1 VVQVTLGS
9 TFGKPAAVM
18 APASNS
24 TKTLQQNRPRPTVPK
39 AIIPAI
45 PLPYIQ
51 KRRQQQAVR
60 EKTTEEAIQVP
71 QTAVIEA
78 PTSPTPP
85 TTEIAPSVINGSS
98 DSHAT
103 EKVEEVNEPSEVEAA
118 TAPVFEEDVV
128 GKSANGEQEESVE
141 ETMGEQDCSTSI
153 DRSISNTL

>member
-1 VVQVTLGS
+1 MVQVTLES
-9 TFGKPAAVM
+9 TFDKPAAIM

-24 TKTLQQNRPRPTVPK
+24 TKTLQQNRPRPTIPK

-60 EKTTEEAIQVP
+60 EKITEEVVQVP
-71 QTAVIEA
+71 QTAVVDA
-78 PTSPTPP
+78 PTTLTPL
-85 TTEIAPSVINGSS
+85 TAEIAPSVVNGSS

-103 EKVEEVNEPSEVEAA
+103 ENIEEVSEPVEVEAA
-118 TAPVFEEDVV
+118 TTPVFEEDVV

-141 ETMGEQDCSTSI
+141 ETMGEQDCFTSI
-153 DRSISNTL
+153 DRSISNIL